1 MDRSHNFFSSSAPP
15 FCSSI
20 RGLSCKI
27 MASSVDAGH
36 WRAMLLF
43 LLLVDMVVVVRV
55 VMADVL
61 RLKRFRGL
69 MLGLWQ
75 SVTS

>member
-1 MDRSHNFFSSSAPP
+1 
-15 FCSSI
+15 
-20 RGLSCKI
+20 